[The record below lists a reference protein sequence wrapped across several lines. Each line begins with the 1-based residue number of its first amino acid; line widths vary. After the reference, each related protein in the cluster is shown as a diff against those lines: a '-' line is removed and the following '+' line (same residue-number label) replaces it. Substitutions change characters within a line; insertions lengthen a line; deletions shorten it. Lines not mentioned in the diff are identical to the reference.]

1 MEKKNGGRMKAIA
14 LFAIIVLLI
23 AASFKLQME
32 LNRLREEYYDMQKQA
47 DELRIERD
55 RLKEQYELLE
65 KDPDAYLAQK
75 AKTEGYYDPDS
86 QRILNDMPNN

>member
-1 MEKKNGGRMKAIA
+1 MGGRIKAIA
-14 LFAIIVLLI
+14 VFIIIILLI

-32 LNRLREEYYDMQKQA
+32 LNSLREDYYDTKEQA
-47 DELRIERD
+47 DALRIERD
-55 RLKEQYELLE
+55 RLKEEYELLR
-65 KDPDAYLAQK
+65 DHPDEYYAQK